1 MVRLGVTVHA
11 TTQMLIPGSRVPA
24 VGAELH

>member
-11 TTQMLIPGSRVPA
+11 TTQMLIPESRVPA